1 MRYLALP
8 SILAIAIATGCETSA
23 PTGVP
28 LPAEA
33 ISAHRSAATCVN
45 VGGTVTASLVDHPD
59 HDVEGT
65 LYDGDGN
72 PIGTAYAWIDHLE
85 PRGGGAIGIE
95 MRHRYLIDGAALDTE
110 DRGVLTPMAP
120 PVFRFNNSLEVVGG
134 TGVFEW
140 ASGFIRSHGLVDFG
154 TGSIQLD
161 YHGRVCT

>member
-8 SILAIAIATGCETSA
+8 PILAIAIAAGCDASA

-28 LPAEA
+28 LPGEA
-33 ISAHRSAATCVN
+33 SANRSAATCGN
-45 VGGTVTASLVDHPD
+45 VAGTVTASFVDHID

-65 LYDGDGN
+65 LYDGNGE
-72 PIGTAYAWIDHLE
+72 PIGTALAWIDNLE
-85 PRGGGAIGIE
+85 PRGDGAIGIE
-95 MRHRYLIDGAALDTE
+95 MRHRYLIDGSALDTQ

-120 PVFRFNNSLEVVGG
+120 PVYRFNNSLEVVGG
-134 TGVFEW
+134 DGVFESG
-140 ASGFIRSHGLVDFG
+140 SGFIRSRGTVDFG